1 MFESNEV
8 SADTS
13 IKSVL
18 ETLDPVRELPLPPDF
33 LWGAATAAYQVE
45 GAAKQDGKGPSI
57 WDEFSHREPSVTS
70 GEDGDVACDHYNRL
84 AEDIALLSS
93 YGVDVYRFS
102 ICWSRLIPLGGRN
115 DPIEEKG
122 IAFYN
127 ALIDGL
133 LAHGIKP
140 AVTLY
145 HWVRA
150 VRIPWLVWLSDYAHR
165 IFRWS
170 SIIGTAAR

>member
-1 MFESNEV
+1 MSH
-8 SADTS
+8 STDADRS
-13 IKSVL
+13 KGLSQG
-18 ETLDPVRELPLPPDF
+18 PFPARF

-45 GAAKQDGKGPSI
+45 GAAEQDGKGPSI
-57 WDEFSHREPSVTS
+57 WDEFSHRTPSVTS
-70 GEDGDVACDHYNRL
+70 GEHGDVACDHYNRL

-115 DPIEEKG
+115 DPVNEKG

-127 ALIDGL
+127 NLIDGL
-133 LAHGIKP
+133 LARGIKP

-145 HWVRA
+145 HWDLPLELHKR
-150 VRIPWLVWLSDYAHR
+150 YG
-165 IFRWS
+165 S
-170 SIIGTAAR
+170 SPRKTR

>member
-8 SADTS
+8 RANTS
-13 IKSVL
+13 TKSIL
-18 ETLDPVRELPLPPDF
+18 DTLDSVKELPLPPDF
-33 LWGAATAAYQVE
+33 LWGVATASYQVE
-45 GAAKQDGKGPSI
+45 GGAQQDGRGPSI

-84 AEDIALLSS
+84 AEDIALISS

-115 DPIEEKG
+115 DPINEKG

-127 ALIDGL
+127 DLIDGL
-133 LAHGIKP
+133 LAHGVKP

-145 HWVRA
+145 HWVC
-150 VRIPWLVWLSDYAHR
+150 
-165 IFRWS
+165 
-170 SIIGTAAR
+170 IIHGQVNYN